1 MATSA
6 SGPASGAGS
15 GGARARGARP
25 ARNNGTREQAAAYTW
40 SMLPDGLRADVRVG
54 LRVLAR
60 ERAFCAL
67 AVTVLALG
75 IAGVTAMFSVV
86 NGVMLRGF
94 SFPNAPR
101 LMSVNFVDPSSA
113 TFFGVNGQVSSMDFE
128 ELRPVQQSFE
138 HLAAYLNG
146 STVNVTVDGAP
157 RRYTGAYVTEDFLRA
172 LGVQPLLGRDFTAAD
187 NAPGADKVL
196 ILGHAIWQRDFGG
209 TPDVLGRA
217 VVVNGTPATIVG
229 VMPRGFAFPVN
240 EELWV
245 PLYAEYPVRPRN
257 DPRQFGSAVLG
268 ALRPG
273 VSLDQ
278 ANAEFGA
285 FAKRFAEAY
294 PDTNKAFA
302 TARVEPLLRTYT
314 PLPLR
319 GMLLTMLAF
328 CVGVLL
334 IACVNVM
341 NMQFARAT
349 LRAKEL
355 AVRSSLGATRWRLVR
370 QMLTESSIVAGVGA
384 VLGIVLARVSV
395 DWLTAAVR
403 NNDNPPPSWIT
414 FDIDGPALA
423 FTVGA
428 ALVAAL
434 VSGLLPAWTSSR
446 HGVIEALKE
455 GGRGNTSW
463 RIGLLT
469 RGLVVFQVGVTCVLL
484 VGALLQERSIRNQ
497 QAIDYGYD
505 TSGMMAARMGLMDGD
520 YPSQQARRLFY
531 DRLQRE
537 LAAHPEFDAVA
548 LTSRFRMVFSGAGPI
563 EIEGREYRE
572 KRDRPNANFEQVTGS
587 FFSVT
592 GQRLIEGRS
601 FTEDDLDT
609 KLPVAVVNAAF
620 ASKHYGNESALGR
633 RFRMV
638 DNEQQPGPWRTIVGV
653 VSTIRMQG
661 PFNNPNVDDSGFY
674 VPFYASPTGPLQS
687 EPAVSQFA
695 TVIVKPRG
703 GQRAEELAT
712 PLRRLVA
719 GVDPNLPLYFVD
731 TPKNQLDGFVAQSRV
746 IARLFSIF
754 GVVAVLLASVGIYGV
769 MSFAV
774 SQRTQEFGVRM
785 ALGADRARILGL
797 VVRQG
802 ARQVAWGVVLGLG
815 LALALAS
822 AGREAIGSLL
832 FGVNPR
838 DPLTFGAVLSLVVVV
853 SFVATL
859 VPARRATRV
868 DPLIALRAE

>member
-1 MATSA
+1 ML
-6 SGPASGAGS
+6 P
-15 GGARARGARP
+15 
-25 ARNNGTREQAAAYTW
+25 
-40 SMLPDGLRADVRVG
+40 MLPDGLRGDLRIG

-60 ERAFCAL
+60 EKAFCAL

-75 IAGVTAMFSVV
+75 IGGVTAMFSVV

-101 LMSVNFVDPSSA
+101 LMSVNFIDPSSA

-138 HLAAYLNG
+138 YLAAYLNG

-172 LGVQPLLGRDFTAAD
+172 LGVQPMIGRDLTAED
-187 NAPGADKVL
+187 NAPGAEKVA
-196 ILGHAIWQRDFGG
+196 IIGHGIWQRDFGG
-209 TPDVLGRA
+209 TPDIVGKA
-217 VVVNGTPATIVG
+217 VRINGTQATIVG
-229 VMPRGFAFPVN
+229 VMPRDFAFPVN
-240 EELWV
+240 EELWI
-245 PLYAEYPVRPRN
+245 PLYSEFPARPRN
-257 DPRQFGSAVLG
+257 DPRNFNPGVLG

-278 ANAEFGA
+278 ANAEFGT
-285 FAKRFAEAY
+285 FAGRFAEAY

-302 TARVEPLLRTYT
+302 TARVEPLLTTYT

-319 GMLLTMLAF
+319 GTLLTMLAF

-370 QMLTESSIVAGVGA
+370 QMLTESLIVAGIGA
-384 VLGIVLARVSV
+384 VMGIGLARLSV
-395 DWLTAAVR
+395 DWLSAAVR

-423 FTVGA
+423 FTIGA

-446 HGVIEALKE
+446 ASVVEALKE
-455 GGRGNTSW
+455 GGRGSTS
-463 RIGLLT
+463 RRVGLVT
-469 RGLVVFQVGVTCVLL
+469 RGLVVFQIMVTCVLL
-484 VGALLQERSIRNQ
+484 VGSLLQERSIRNQ
-497 QAIDYGYD
+497 QTIDYGYD
-505 TSGMMAARMGLMDGD
+505 ASGIMSARMGLMDGD
-520 YPSQQARRLFY
+520 YPSQEARRLFY

-548 LTSRFRMVFSGAGPI
+548 LTSRFRMVFSGSGPI
-563 EIEGREYRE
+563 EIEGKEYTE

-587 FFSVT
+587 FFAVT
-592 GQRLIEGRS
+592 AQKLIEGRS
-601 FTEDDLDT
+601 FAEEDLDT
-609 KLPVAVVNAAF
+609 KLPIAIVNAAF
-620 ASKHYGNESALGR
+620 AKKHYGNESALGR
-633 RFRMV
+633 RFRTI
-638 DNEQQPGPWRTIVGV
+638 DFNTEQPGPWRTIVGV
-653 VSTIRMQG
+653 VTTIRMQG
-661 PFNNPNVDDSGFY
+661 PFNIPNVDDSGFY
-674 VPFYASPTGPLQS
+674 VPFYASPTGPAQT

-695 TVIVKPRG
+695 TVIVTPRG

-719 GVDPNLPLYFVD
+719 KVDPNLPLYFVD
-731 TPKNQLDGFVAQSRV
+731 TPENQLEGFVAQSRV
-746 IARLFSIF
+746 IATMFSIF
-754 GVVAVLLASVGIYGV
+754 GVVAMVLASVGIYGV

-785 ALGADRARILGL
+785 ALGADRARILGM

-802 ARQVAWGVVLGLG
+802 ARQVAWGVALG
-815 LALALAS
+815 LALALALAT
-822 AGREAIGSLL
+822 AGREAIGNIL

-838 DPLTFGAVLSLVVVV
+838 DPLTFAAVLSLVALV
-853 SFVATL
+853 SLVATL